1 MYLSKV
7 LLLQRAKQYSSCP
20 NGRFQR
26 KKNIKTFG
34 NAGLVD
40 KYFPVGPCHTVNKLH
55 ILLLFLCIL
64 FFFFQTLCRLR
75 VLDCLR
81 RRHFAGCILTRSDPT
96 DIAFIER
103 TSVLSCLS
111 RS

>member
-1 MYLSKV
+1 MV
-7 LLLQRAKQYSSCP
+7 AF
-20 NGRFQR
+20 NG
-26 KKNIKTFG
+26 KKNIKTSG

-40 KYFPVGPCHTVNKLH
+40 KNFPMAPCHTVNKLI

-81 RRHFAGCILTRSDPT
+81 RRHFAGCILTRSNPT